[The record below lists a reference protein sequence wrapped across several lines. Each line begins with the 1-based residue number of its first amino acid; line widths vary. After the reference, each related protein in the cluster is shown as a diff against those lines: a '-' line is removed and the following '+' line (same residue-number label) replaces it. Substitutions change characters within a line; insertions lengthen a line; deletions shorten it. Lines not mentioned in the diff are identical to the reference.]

1 MENADGTTLMREG
14 KPIQRPHEVSEMQC
28 IITSLAGQRMNTA
41 RGLEGRIHVRIRM
54 HVLSLD
60 GSDLALFANGHTY

>member
-41 RGLEGRIHVRIRM
+41 RGLEGRIHV
-54 HVLSLD
+54 LSLD